1 MTYKNEKISIT
12 LEGQQ
17 VNDFWN
23 IIMFALLHNTISK
36 NSENTI
42 TFLSDSQTKLAETL
56 EEITRPSYW

>member
-17 VNDFWN
+17 INDFWN
-23 IIMFALLHNTISK
+23 IIMFALLHNTISE
-36 NSENTI
+36 NSENTS

>member
-36 NSENTI
+36 NSENTS

>member
-17 VNDFWN
+17 INDFWN
-23 IIMFALLHNTISK
+23 IIMFALLHNTISN
-36 NSENTI
+36 NSENTS

>member
-12 LEGQQ
+12 LEEQE

-23 IIMFALLHNTISK
+23 IIMFVLLHNTISK
-36 NSENTI
+36 NSENTS

>member
-36 NSENTI
+36 NSENTS
-42 TFLSDSQTKLAETL
+42 TFLSDSQTKLAEKL
-56 EEITRPSYW
+56 EEISRPSYW

>member
-12 LEGQQ
+12 LEEQE

-36 NSENTI
+36 NSENTS

>member
-17 VNDFWN
+17 INDFWN

>member
-23 IIMFALLHNTISK
+23 IIMFALLHNTISE
-36 NSENTI
+36 NSENTS

>member
-23 IIMFALLHNTISK
+23 IIMFALLNNTISK
-36 NSENTI
+36 NSENTS

>member
-1 MTYKNEKISIT
+1 MIYKNEKISIT

-36 NSENTI
+36 NSENTS

>member
-17 VNDFWN
+17 INDFWN

-36 NSENTI
+36 NSENTS

>member
-23 IIMFALLHNTISK
+23 IIMFVLLHNTISK
-36 NSENTI
+36 NSENTS

>member
-1 MTYKNEKISIT
+1 MTYKNEKVSIT

-36 NSENTI
+36 NSENTS